1 MGRRKV
7 AEPTVAELVAMTP
20 SERAAKL
27 KRRSNDWAE
36 RFEANWANWVRE
48 DQRVPLGDWTI
59 WLLLAGRGFGKTRV
73 GAEWVRAVARGH
85 PGARIALVAET
96 PAEARSVMVEGVSG
110 LLNIGAPGE
119 RPDFESSLKRLMWP
133 NGSVATLYGASDADS
148 LRGPEH
154 DFAWCDEVGKWPDA
168 VAAWDNL
175 MLTLRRGRRPQAVA
189 TTTPR
194 GGPLLRR
201 LIEEKGVVVT
211 RGRTQANQLNVDHE
225 WVAAT
230 ARLYG
235 GTRLGR
241 QELDGELLEDAEGA
255 LWTRALIEACRVAAD
270 SVGEPGRVVVGVDPP
285 AGGGAGSDACG
296 IVVCGTLR
304 DGRLAVL
311 EDASVT
317 GLSPAGWAHAV
328 GAAAERWAADCVVA
342 ERNQGGAMVAEVL
355 LQANPALPVKLVWAS
370 RGKGARA
377 EPVALRYERGE
388 VVHAGVFPAL
398 EDELCGLVMG
408 GGYSGPGRSPDR
420 ADACVW
426 ALTALGEGQRVGDGV
441 RVRVV

>member
-73 GAEWVRAVARGH
+73 GAEWVRAMARGH

-304 DGRLAVL
+304 DGRRRC
-311 EDASVT
+311 
-317 GLSPAGWAHAV
+317 W
-328 GAAAERWAADCVVA
+328 R
-342 ERNQGGAMVAEVL
+342 M
-355 LQANPALPVKLVWAS
+355 
-370 RGKGARA
+370 RA
-377 EPVALRYERGE
+377 
-388 VVHAGVFPAL
+388 
-398 EDELCGLVMG
+398 
-408 GGYSGPGRSPDR
+408 
-420 ADACVW
+420 
-426 ALTALGEGQRVGDGV
+426 
-441 RVRVV
+441 